1 VNFDEGLTMCS
12 RAFIAATALMVWV
25 TAAHA
30 ASLSPEEAARHVG
43 EDATVC
49 GLVASTNYRSQAPAA
64 PTFLDLGSAYPN
76 QIFTAVIFG
85 SDRAKFG
92 EPEHSTREK
101 QVCVTGKIFLYQ
113 GKPEIVLHDPNQLL
127 ER

>member
-1 VNFDEGLTMCS
+1 MCPL
-12 RAFIAATALMVWV
+12 RALVASTVLMAWV

-49 GLVASTNYRSQAPAA
+49 GLVASTNYAAKAPAA
-64 PTFLDLGSAYPN
+64 PTFLDLGNAYPN

-92 EPEHSTREK
+92 EPEHSVRAK
-101 QVCVTGKIFLYQ
+101 QVCVTGKIFLYE
-113 GKPEIVLHDPNQLL
+113 GKPEIVLHDPSQLS
-127 ER
+127 EK